1 MVKKVYNLTKSEIFA
16 ELIRKNLIIFFI
28 SLINENYLDYKINL
42 QILNCI
48 LYLFENDHMNSEKK
62 ILSHVIDI
70 EFIEYIEKNK
80 DSSILSLSE
89 ICENISTY
97 LYSYVDM

>member
-1 MVKKVYNLTKSEIFA
+1 MVKKIYNLTKSEIFA
-16 ELIRKNLIIFFI
+16 ELIKKNLIIFFI

-42 QILNCI
+42 QILSCL
-48 LYLFENDHMNSEKK
+48 LYLFENDHTNPEKK